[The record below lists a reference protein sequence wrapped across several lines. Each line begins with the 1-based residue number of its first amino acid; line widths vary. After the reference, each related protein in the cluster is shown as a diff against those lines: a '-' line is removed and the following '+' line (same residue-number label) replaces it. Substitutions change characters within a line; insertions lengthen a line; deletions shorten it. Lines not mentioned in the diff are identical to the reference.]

1 MKKTIYILV
10 FTIITAG
17 SVFTFSACNNQPAKT
32 DAKAPTSDT
41 NKVAMAKYA
50 CPMCTDVVQD
60 SMGKCPKCGMDLEKV
75 TDKKQDSTKK

>member
-10 FTIITAG
+10 FTIFATG
-17 SVFTFSACNNQPAKT
+17 SVLTFSGCNNKSAKPDEKAAPA
-32 DAKAPTSDT
+32 DSS
-41 NKVAMAKYA
+41 KVAMAKYA

-75 TDKKQDSTKK
+75 TDKK